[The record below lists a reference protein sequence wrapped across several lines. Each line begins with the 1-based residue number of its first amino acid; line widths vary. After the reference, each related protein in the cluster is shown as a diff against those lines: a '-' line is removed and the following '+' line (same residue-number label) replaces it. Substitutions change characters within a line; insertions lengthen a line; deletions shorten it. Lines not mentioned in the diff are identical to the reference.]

1 MEAEQPIK
9 PEERKDQGK
18 PLVLVVDG
26 RSLHLK
32 LLELLADHI
41 NMTAQLTSSCADA
54 LELLRMFSFDVVL
67 MDCRMPIVDGCECTK
82 RIRALNEK
90 TRNIPIIAVT
100 ANLQTS
106 NRIACRD
113 AGMNDFLGKPFTLQE
128 LHDKLCYWLEK
139 KVED

>member
-9 PEERKDQGK
+9 LEERKDQGK
-18 PLVLVVDG
+18 PLVLVVDDDPT
-26 RSLHLK
+26 HLK

-41 NMTAQLTSSCADA
+41 NMTAQLTSSCAEA

-67 MDCRMPIVDGCECTK
+67 MDCRMPVVDGCECTK
-82 RIRALNEK
+82 RIRALSEK
-90 TRNIPIIAVT
+90 TKNIPIIAVT
-100 ANLQTS
+100 ANLQPS

-128 LHDKLCYWLEK
+128 LHDKLCYWLESQS
-139 KVED
+139 